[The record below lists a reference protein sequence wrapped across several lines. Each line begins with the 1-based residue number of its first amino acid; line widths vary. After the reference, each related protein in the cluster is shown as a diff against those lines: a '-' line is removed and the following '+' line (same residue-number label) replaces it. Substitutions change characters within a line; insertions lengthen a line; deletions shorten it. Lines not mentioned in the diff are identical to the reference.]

1 MEEARIAYC
10 IEHWGNGKSWEEAG
24 AYDYMLKQVNSGRT
38 INFEYN
44 SMDDIYRRY
53 RSLDHVFEEV
63 KIEGKFK
70 TENELNPAVF
80 GKRSEAGVMHIGPE
94 GEPFFGGGA
103 HHRFA
108 MAYVLNITFPAKIG
122 LVHVS
127 AIPYLDAYRKGTYKS

>member
-1 MEEARIAYC
+1 
-10 IEHWGNGKSWEEAG
+10 
-24 AYDYMLKQVNSGRT
+24 MLIQVNSVRA

-53 RSLDHVFEEV
+53 KSLDNVFEEV

-70 TENELNPAVF
+70 TENELNPAIF
-80 GKRSEAGVMHIGPE
+80 GERSEAGVIHIGPE

-108 MAYVLNITFPAKIG
+108 MAYVLNIPFPAKIG

-127 AIPYLDAYRKGTYKS
+127 AIPHLDAYRMNAYKS